1 MTSTADY
8 PPPTSTA
15 PTTMLLAPV
24 PYRATA
30 VLPFLA
36 MFVFVVG
43 VGGSAVLGF
52 WWPIMRFDSMMDL
65 DSVVTEPMADDSVF
79 NVPLFMIG
87 AGPSMITAAVL
98 YVGGS
103 VIDELRK
110 ARASQSAMKAG

>member
-1 MTSTADY
+1 MTSTDY
-8 PPPTSTA
+8 PPPAATA
-15 PTTMLLAPV
+15 PNTVLVAPV

-36 MFVFVVG
+36 ALVFVFG
-43 VGGSAVLGF
+43 VAGSVLLGF
-52 WWPIMRFDSMMDL
+52 CWPIMRFDSMMDL
-65 DSVVTEPMADDSVF
+65 NSVVTKPMADDTVF

-103 VIDELRK
+103 IIDELRRT
-110 ARASQSAMKAG
+110 RASQSVTTAG